1 MEIVLVLGHMQ
12 SHKPITLRM
21 GLGLWNLLWRSLRK
35 LFRRDL
41 QGLFRLLM
49 CSCVIK
55 RWGVWNFLPK
65 GVEVGVF
72 FKMGRCSQIVNE
84 EKQIYQ
90 CGFFCLSKL
99 KISHILIIHG
109 HAANGWKSGQFAN
122 WSRFQKNPAASLTM
136 KKPLISQGSGFVI
149 LWFWTRQ
156 RTGCPDFR
164 HTMWNPFEKFH
175 TLRRSNQSRRS
186 VLISWWV
193 CPIRMNSMWCHR
205 VGWSWQCGCRVI
217 WHLCNPLNQPRLR
230 C

>member
-12 SHKPITLRM
+12 FRRLAILRI
-21 GLGLWNLLWRSLRK
+21 GQGLWNLLWRSLRK

-41 QGLFRLLM
+41 QGLFRLRL

-55 RWGVWNFLPK
+55 RWRVRNFVPK
-65 GVEVGVF
+65 GIKVGVF
-72 FKMGRCSQIVNE
+72 LKMRRCADVVNE

-90 CGFFCLSKL
+90 CGFFCLGEL

>member
-1 MEIVLVLGHMQ
+1 MNEWNVWEWSGNCRTFTSNFRPRSTCPRYEGIEPPL
-12 SHKPITLRM
+12 TL
-21 GLGLWNLLWRSLRK
+21 
-35 LFRRDL
+35 
-41 QGLFRLLM
+41 
-49 CSCVIK
+49 
-55 RWGVWNFLPK
+55 
-65 GVEVGVF
+65 
-72 FKMGRCSQIVNE
+72 
-84 EKQIYQ
+84 
-90 CGFFCLSKL
+90 
-99 KISHILIIHG
+99 LIIHHFG
-109 HAANGWKSGQFAN
+109 MLWGKSGHFAN
-122 WSRFQKNPAASLTM
+122 CPRFAKNPAASLTM